1 MIKLLTCAKRP
12 PKMSGSMEIN
22 ALSVR
27 LFVGFCCEGHVLGYD
42 GFHLSRHLHALGMC
56 QPLQAEAEVFV

>member
-1 MIKLLTCAKRP
+1 
-12 PKMSGSMEIN
+12 MSGSMEIN